1 MFDTQWP
8 IVNVA
13 LGLRNPT
20 PIPVLTDTDY
30 TRPEQVEGVILGL
43 EKHQVH
49 YVLWSEGD
57 LIALP
62 NGRIAPGDHLE
73 PLRRYLR
80 TNYQLAATF
89 TDSTPVLERNSLQ
102 THP

>member
-1 MFDTQWP
+1 MFDTHWP

-20 PIPVLTDTDY
+20 PIPALTDTDY
-30 TRPEQVEGVILGL
+30 TRPEQVEGVISGL

-49 YVLWSEGD
+49 YVLWSAGD

-62 NGRIAPGDHLE
+62 NERIAPGDHLE
-73 PLRRYLR
+73 PLRRYLQ

-89 TDSTPVLERNSLQ
+89 TDGTPVLERNSLR

>member
-1 MFDTQWP
+1 
-8 IVNVA
+8 
-13 LGLRNPT
+13 
-20 PIPVLTDTDY
+20 
-30 TRPEQVEGVILGL
+30 
-43 EKHQVH
+43 
-49 YVLWSEGD
+49 VLWSAGD

-62 NGRIAPGDHLE
+62 NERIAPGDHLE

-89 TDSTPVLERNSLQ
+89 TDGTPVLERNSLQ